1 MPVKAYNKVL
11 EFLIEKIKP
20 EDNNSEFLE
29 LQKVMLRS
37 RENFLKAV
45 ARHNEKSLTQTP
57 EMPDEKEEGIT
68 GEFQRLPKGGTIN
81 APDGKEV
88 FVPEIWVRKLDIEH
102 GDIVSAVELGVLDR
116 SPLYE
121 FTVVERKG
129 LGATSSRI
137 SFIGPVLF
145 HGGECYVYSDAEEGL
160 ISLKPREVRELGL
173 REGDPVEVAYPA
185 GDVAAARVAWKYTT
199 DDPYLVKTVSGFV
212 RKKPQSAK
220 VLHDVGDPIL
230 AGKSVFV
237 VGGDLYKEAFKQN
250 FERRG
255 ARFNWESG
263 FQGGQGKNIESK
275 VRSADVVVLVTEMMS
290 HRLPDVENM
299 CQKHRKPYVYAPSKG
314 SSGAVR
320 ACQVALLKGGR

>member
-1 MPVKAYNKVL
+1 MPAKSYNKVL
-11 EFLIEKIKP
+11 EFLEKNKP
-20 EDNNSEFLE
+20 GEKTSELLE
-29 LQKVMLRS
+29 LQEVMLRFKDHFY
-37 RENFLKAV
+37 EAV
-45 ARHNEKSLTQTP
+45 AGQNEKNSTRTP
-57 EMPDEKEEGIT
+57 EVPDEKEEVII

-81 APDGKEV
+81 APDGKEI

-121 FTVVERKG
+121 FTVMERKG
-129 LGATSSRI
+129 LGATSNRI

-145 HGGECYVYSDAEEGL
+145 HGGEYYVYSDVEESL

-173 REGDPVEVAYPA
+173 KEGDPVEVAYPA

-220 VLHDVGDPIL
+220 VLHDVGDPVL
-230 AGKSVFV
+230 AGKSIFV
-237 VGGDLYKEAFKQN
+237 VGGDLYREAFKQN

-290 HRLPDVENM
+290 HRLPDVEKM
-299 CQKHRKPYVYAPSKG
+299 CQKYRKPYVYAPSKG

-320 ACQVALLKGGR
+320 ACQVALLRGRQ